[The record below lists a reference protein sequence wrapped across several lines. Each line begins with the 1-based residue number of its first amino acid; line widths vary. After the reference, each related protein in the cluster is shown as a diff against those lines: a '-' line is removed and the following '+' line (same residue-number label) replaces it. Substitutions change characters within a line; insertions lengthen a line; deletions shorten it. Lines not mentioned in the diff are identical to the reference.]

1 MVSDGMPTLA
11 WDGDDRMPKVVM
23 PMVVLPMVVI
33 PIVVMP
39 MTTLLNWWC
48 EA

>member
-1 MVSDGMPTLA
+1 MRFLMPDAMTEFA
-11 WDGDDRMPKVVM
+11 DDGDEGM
-23 PMVVLPMVVI
+23 PMVVI

-39 MTTLLNWWC
+39 LTTLLNWWC